1 MGPKGRSTYDQIA
14 KSVKAVASAAE
25 LYLSASAEGTAIVSP
40 EELFDVVDESDC
52 VVEVRTRSEVHRLKL
67 LHRAVHIF
75 VFRSDQS
82 MLIHLRTDTK
92 EEFPSVW
99 TSSASGHVSSG
110 ESYSTSADRELQE
123 ELGIRA
129 SLKRVLR
136 VDACADTSNEFT
148 ELFVAHSDD
157 RISVDPE
164 EIADVDWVTPGEI
177 ERRLS
182 QRPDDFSPA
191 FRLLFKKF
199 RTECQLAD
207 G

>member
-1 MGPKGRSTYDQIA
+1 MGSERRSTYDQVTE
-14 KSVKAVASAAE
+14 SVEAPASVVD
-25 LYLSASAEGTAIVSP
+25 LYSSVSAEGTAILSP
-40 EELFDVVDESDC
+40 EELFDVVDESDS
-52 VVEVRTRSEVHRLKL
+52 VIEVRTRSEVHRLKL

-99 TSSASGHVSSG
+99 TSSASGHVTSG
-110 ESYSTSADRELQE
+110 ENYSTSAERELQE
-123 ELGIRA
+123 ELGIHA
-129 SLKRVLR
+129 YLKRVIR
-136 VDACADTSNEFT
+136 VDACPDTSNEFT

-157 RISVDPE
+157 RINVDPE
-164 EIADVDWVTPGEI
+164 EIADVEWVALDEI

-191 FRLLFKKF
+191 FRLLFKRF
-199 RTECQLAD
+199 RTK
-207 G
+207 GS